1 MSDPGRFVLLT
12 PKCAFLSYVEGHRAM
27 PSRRITIAVLLI
39 GALIIGLGWFFFGRG
54 RRDESLQTAAV
65 RRGDLTATIS
75 ASGTLQ
81 PERVIDVGAQ
91 VAGRI
96 VRLGTDST
104 GKMIDYG
111 SFVEQGMILAYIDDS
126 LHASDAS
133 TAQAQLENARAGVM
147 RAEADVEQLKAR
159 FNQSE
164 RDWKRAKELGPS
176 DALSQADFD
185 AAQANYE
192 TAKAA
197 VDVGRASIRQAK
209 SAVDQADAQ
218 VRRAQQNLSYC
229 IIRSP
234 IRGVIIDRRVN
245 IGQTVVSSLN
255 APSLFLIAQD
265 LTRMQV
271 WVPVNEADIGSIQPR
286 QKASFTVD
294 ARQGETFEGDVAKI
308 RLNAQMTQNV
318 VTYTVE
324 INTSNAAGRL
334 LPYLTAN
341 VKFLIGQRKNV
352 LIVPNSALRWAPSG
366 QIKVLDAESPD
377 KSAASGAK
385 GGPVLPSG
393 TIWVMQKGK
402 PAALP
407 VRIGLNDGMF
417 TEITAADLK
426 EGTEI
431 VVGGGISGAGS
442 QSGSGQVSPFVPNIG
457 RGRRP

>member
-1 MSDPGRFVLLT
+1 M
-12 PKCAFLSYVEGHRAM
+12 LSRKIIVA
-27 PSRRITIAVLLI
+27 I
-39 GALIIGLGWFFFGRG
+39 IIGLLLVIGLVWFFFGRQ
-54 RRDESLQTAAV
+54 RRDDSLQTAAV

-96 VRLGTDST
+96 VRLGTDTS

-126 LHASDAS
+126 LIATDAS
-133 TAQAQLENARAGVM
+133 TAQAQLENAKAGVM

-159 FNQSE
+159 FNQAE

-209 SAVDQADAQ
+209 SAVDQAEAQ
-218 VRRAQQNLSYC
+218 VRRAQQNLSYT

-286 QKASFTVD
+286 QKVTFTVD
-294 ARQGETFEGDVAKI
+294 ARPGETFEGEVAKV

-324 INTSNAAGRL
+324 INTSNAGGRL

-352 LIVPNSALRWAPSG
+352 FFVPNAALRYAPAG
-366 QIKVLDAESPD
+366 QMKGTELDGEKPP
-377 KSAASGAK
+377 GTGGK
-385 GGPVLPSG
+385 GGPVQPSG
-393 TIWVMQKGK
+393 TIWLVQKGK
-402 PAALP
+402 PTAMP
-407 VRIGLNDGMF
+407 VRLGLNDGQF

-426 EGTEI
+426 EGMEVITGS
-431 VVGGGISGAGS
+431 GGGSGAGEK
-442 QSGSGQVSPFVPNIG
+442 SGPGPVSPFVPNIN